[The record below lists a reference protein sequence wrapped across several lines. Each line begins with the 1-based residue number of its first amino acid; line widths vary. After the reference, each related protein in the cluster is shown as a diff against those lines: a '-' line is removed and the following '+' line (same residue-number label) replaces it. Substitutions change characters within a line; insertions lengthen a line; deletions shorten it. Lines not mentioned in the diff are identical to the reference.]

1 MLVEVSGN
9 VIRTPIHSHS
19 PSVNSHSRV
28 LKVLLPFPFQSKYRS
43 PFPSAPFPKNR
54 LNVLFT
60 YDLLTKYHT
69 TLHNFTLQ
77 EMSLQIAMQQVVHS
91 ARGKASTAL
100 LRCATGDTEDSFA
113 CRGCCIESLYK
124 TDGNLHVQ
132 YIPISSHSHS
142 IIPHY
147 LGRGAFDF

>member
-1 MLVEVSGN
+1 MCF
-9 VIRTPIHSHS
+9 
-19 PSVNSHSRV
+19 
-28 LKVLLPFPFQSKYRS
+28 LLMTFLQS
-43 PFPSAPFPKNR
+43 
-54 LNVLFT
+54 
-60 YDLLTKYHT
+60 T
-69 TLHNFTLQ
+69 TLHFTLQ

-142 IIPHY
+142 IIPIPIPMK
-147 LGRGAFDF
+147 RAFTFPWDFPDSCSPRMMGPTWDVTVQ